1 MDITQVTELRS
12 WADRLEER
20 STDPELRAAGK
31 AIHMLVGE
39 VESLQAKLAEAQA
52 GAPTSEPP
60 AVAAPAGEPAA
71 ASPGDA
77 ADPPWAA
84 AGEERT
90 QGSFF
95 SRLKKSFGFD

>member
-1 MDITQVTELRS
+1 MDVTQVTELRS

-20 STDPELRAAGK
+20 ATDPELRAAGK
-31 AIHMLVGE
+31 AIHMLVDE
-39 VESLQAKLAEAQA
+39 VEGLQAKLAEAQA
-52 GAPTSEPP
+52 GAPTTEPP
-60 AVAAPAGEPAA
+60 AAGAPAGEPA

-77 ADPPWAA
+77 ADPPWAS

-95 SRLKKSFGFD
+95 SRLKKSFGLD